1 MADDMTVTILGLSKL
16 DAKLHAINGALAGP
30 AISAGLMAAAKVIET
45 AAKQNAPVL
54 TGNLRRSI
62 HSEQLNALEAAVGTD
77 VVYAR
82 RIEYGF
88 NGADSLGRVYHQT
101 PQPYMRPAFDENKD
115 HASEVARAAIADVI
129 DAAGAV

>member
-1 MADDMTVTILGLSKL
+1 MADLSVAVLGIPELE
-16 DAKLHAINGALAGP
+16 AKLNAINVALAGP
-30 AISAGLMAAAKVIET
+30 AISAGLMAAAKVLET

-62 HSEQLNALEAAVGTD
+62 HSEQLSPYTAMVGTD

-88 NGADSLGRVYHQT
+88 SGPDSLGRVYHQP
-101 PQPYMRPAFDENKD
+101 PQPYMRPAYDEEGD
-115 HASEVARAAIADVI
+115 HAGDVARETIAAAI
-129 DAAGAV
+129 DAAAEL